1 LNQGRLDFLLNLV
14 EKSSDPNIFFVKRN
28 SNNPFRSFYNNEIVN
43 LDEHMEGLTKMIDS
57 LTKSFTKNIQVKP
70 GFYICNIITGECIC
84 WEYIWNSSIRDKCR
98 HCHAAELYKNVIKEQ
113 DAAKVIND
121 AKEKLVA
128 YFRNKER
135 ILPANEK
142 NYVIYQNSIENSF
155 QEIIRL
161 YEMQGKVLNKHFVFY
176 FKIITK
182 I

>member
-1 LNQGRLDFLLNLV
+1 
-14 EKSSDPNIFFVKRN
+14 
-28 SNNPFRSFYNNEIVN
+28 
-43 LDEHMEGLTKMIDS
+43 M
-57 LTKSFTKNIQVKP
+57 
-70 GFYICNIITGECIC
+70 
-84 WEYIWNSSIRDKCR
+84 
-98 HCHAAELYKNVIKEQ
+98 
-113 DAAKVIND
+113 
-121 AKEKLVA
+121 A

-176 FKIITK
+176 FSKIITK